1 MTTYELIQKLQDF
14 IISGRL
20 KADSIIYLSSDSEG
34 NSYSQID
41 KDFQFINKDK
51 IIFYPN
57 ETTLITD
64 DEIYEM

>member
-1 MTTYELIQKLQDF
+1 MTIYELIQKLQDI

-34 NSYSQID
+34 NSYFQMD

-51 IIFYPN
+51 IIFYPD
-57 ETTLITD
+57 ETTFVTD
-64 DEIYEM
+64 NEIYE